1 MSHYTIDDIALSGNM
16 FRCNNCAVAFS
27 EFTAKCFPYWR
38 EAVMTPTTIDPRTN
52 EVTVRFVPGIFERTV
67 KNLIWQYDSGLKLNI
82 YGYPTDG
89 FTEVHF
95 AHEDSVEV
103 YAVAVTPVVPNNED
117 TTTDNTTTDTTTDG
131 TDTTDT
137 TETGTET
144 GVDNGV
150 ENGTDSGTETTPET
164 TETTTETESTEEES
178 YIQVLI
184 PDACL
189 TVAGN
194 VNCYLVNKTDE
205 SSVTVGLIVL
215 NVNPR
220 EMVTTRIGSS
230 TTTTVGL
237 GHAG

>member
-103 YAVAVTPVVPNNED
+103 YAVAVTPVVPNSED
-117 TTTDNTTTDTTTDG
+117 TTTDDTTADGTTDG
-131 TDTTDT
+131 
-137 TETGTET
+137 
-144 GVDNGV
+144 
-150 ENGTDSGTETTPET
+150 
-164 TETTTETESTEEES
+164 
-178 YIQVLI
+178 I
-184 PDACL
+184 
-189 TVAGN
+189 
-194 VNCYLVNKTDE
+194 
-205 SSVTVGLIVL
+205 
-215 NVNPR
+215 
-220 EMVTTRIGSS
+220 TRKGWQRK
-230 TTTTVGL
+230 
-237 GHAG
+237 

>member
-16 FRCNNCAVAFS
+16 FRCNNCAIAFS

-103 YAVAVTPVVPNNED
+103 YAVTVTPVVPNSEDAATDD
-117 TTTDNTTTDTTTDG
+117 TTADGTTDTTTNS

-137 TETGTET
+137 IETGTET
-144 GVDNGV
+144 GVDNDV
-150 ENGTDSGTETTPET
+150 ENGTETTPET

-189 TVAGN
+189 AVAGN

-220 EMVTTRIGSS
+220 EMVTTRIGGS